1 MANDLVLKT
10 AHNQLEK
17 LLSSKAGLCRRFNQT
32 RFYKM
37 YDSITGHKRIEKVQ
51 PITMQELCLKLHF

>member
-17 LLSSKAGLCRRFNQT
+17 LLSSKAGTLPKDFNQT
-32 RFYKM
+32 RFMQNCMTVLQDTKEL
-37 YDSITGHKRIEKVQ
+37 KRYN
-51 PITMQELCLKLHF
+51 L